1 MIKEELE
8 WRKRLAGGSGW
19 IKAEDLERGF
29 DYVAAQNFSFWSL
42 WVDLISSLCISNC
55 SSNNGNN
62 GNKICEGELIVM
74 VVSATFPNDS
84 YDYFYIR
91 LGKVDAVYFNNT
103 LAYVKFRE

>member
-1 MIKEELE
+1 MPIPREVLEKLYREMSDEEIA
-8 WRKRLAGGSGW
+8 RQYGYTSDA
-19 IKAEDLERGF
+19 
-29 DYVAAQNFSFWSL
+29 
-42 WVDLISSLCISNC
+42 
-55 SSNNGNN
+55 
-62 GNKICEGELIVM
+62 IVM